1 MEYTMSYESK
11 CAEVIFTLVDS
22 LKQVLS
28 DHEMVLDD
36 WLSNGEAITDIGELY
51 RGVFTDVF
59 GSQLITTEL
68 GDRLY
73 LFGMNLVFAL
83 QTFQERAA
91 DMDDLHLLGST
102 FLLKQMDAL
111 HIWFDEL
118 EKAVKADKGEMYGEF

>member
-1 MEYTMSYESK
+1 MSYESK
-11 CAEVIFTLVDS
+11 CADVIFTLVDL

-36 WLSNGEAITDIGELY
+36 WLSNGEAVTDLGELY

-59 GSQLITTEL
+59 GSHIVTTEL

-83 QTFQERAA
+83 QTFQGRAA
-91 DMDDLHLLGST
+91 DMDDLHLLGAT
-102 FLLKQMDAL
+102 FLVKQMDTL
-111 HIWFDEL
+111 HIWCDEL
-118 EKAVKADKGEMYGEF
+118 EKAVKAEKGDIYGEF

>member
-1 MEYTMSYESK
+1 MSYETK
-11 CAEVIFTLVDS
+11 CAEVIFTLVDL

-36 WLSNGEAITDIGELY
+36 WLSNGEAVTDLGELY

-59 GSQLITTEL
+59 GSDIITSEL

-83 QTFQERAA
+83 QTFQGRAA

-102 FLLKQMDAL
+102 FLLKQMDTL
-111 HIWFDEL
+111 HIWCDEL
-118 EKAVKADKGEMYGEF
+118 ENAVKAEKGDIYGEF

>member
-1 MEYTMSYESK
+1 MSYESK
-11 CAEVIFTLVDS
+11 CAEVVLYLVDT

-28 DHEMVLDD
+28 DQEMVLDE
-36 WLSNGEAITDIGELY
+36 WLSNGEAFTDIGELY
-51 RGVFTDVF
+51 RDVFTDVF
-59 GSQLITTEL
+59 GSHIVTTEL

-102 FLLKQMDAL
+102 FLLKQMDTL
-111 HIWFDEL
+111 HIWCDEL
-118 EKAVKADKGEMYGEF
+118 EKAVKAEKGDIYEEF

>member
-1 MEYTMSYESK
+1 MSYETK

-28 DHEMVLDD
+28 DHEMILDD
-36 WLSNGEAITDIGELY
+36 WLSNGEAVTDLGELY

-59 GSQLITTEL
+59 GSHIVTTEL

-102 FLLKQMDAL
+102 FLLKQMDTL
-111 HIWFDEL
+111 HIWCDEI
-118 EKAVKADKGEMYGEF
+118 EKSVKATRDEIYEEF